1 MEPIYKKELTVAAT
15 AVDCFGR
22 LTPSMALR
30 LIQGTAGEHSDRLG
44 TNYDYLAEKRM
55 FWAVIRHRVKFF
67 RLPRVGERITLE
79 TWPLPTTRVAF
90 PRATVAYD
98 EQGQVLFQ
106 SMALW
111 VLMDLDTRAM
121 ILPKKSGIELSGTLR
136 GTELPAP
143 HSLAPQPMAK
153 SCRRSVCYT
162 DLDRN
167 RHMNNARYLDWIDD
181 LLESGFHEGH
191 APADMTLC
199 YLNEAR
205 EGQELELCWEH
216 GVEGLQVDIRRDKAD
231 ESGDFDRIFAAKI
244 VFDDVVL

>member
-1 MEPIYKKELTVAAT
+1 MEPIFKQEWTVNDSET
-15 AVDCFGR
+15 DCFGC
-22 LTPSMALR
+22 LLPSMALR
-30 LIQGTAGEHSDRLG
+30 LIQGVSAGHSDALG
-44 TNYDYLAEKRM
+44 TDYDTLAEKGM
-55 FWAVIRHRVKFF
+55 FWAVIRHRVKIF
-67 RLPRVGERITLE
+67 RLPHAGEKITLE

-111 VLMDLDTRAM
+111 ILMDLESRAM
-121 ILPKKSGIELSGTLR
+121 ILPKKSGIVLAGTLR

-143 HSLAPQPMAK
+143 TSLAPHPLPR
-153 SCRRSVCYT
+153 SHRRQVRYT

-181 LLESGFHEGH
+181 LLDSRFHESH
-191 APADMTLC
+191 APVDMTLC

-205 EGQELELCWEH
+205 EGQELELTWD
-216 GVEGLQVDIRRDKAD
+216 VQDSGLLVDIHREREA
-231 ESGDFDRIFAAKI
+231 GDFDRIFAAHI
-244 VFDDVVL
+244 VFDSVVL